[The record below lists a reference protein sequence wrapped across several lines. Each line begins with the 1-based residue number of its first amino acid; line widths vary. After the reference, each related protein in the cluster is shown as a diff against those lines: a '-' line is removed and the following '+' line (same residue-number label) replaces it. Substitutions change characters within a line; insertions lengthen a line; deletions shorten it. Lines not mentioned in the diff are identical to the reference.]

1 MVETTFSGEPLRV
14 MIYAVVGIVC
24 LLILIIKF
32 KLHPVISMMLS
43 AVIIGIGAG
52 MPLEMITST
61 VEKGVGKNIAGNSF
75 TCWSWCNVWRNT

>member
-14 MIYAVVGIVC
+14 MISAVVGIVC

-43 AVIIGIGAG
+43 AVIIGIECH
-52 MPLEMITST
+52 L
-61 VEKGVGKNIAGNSF
+61 K
-75 TCWSWCNVWRNT
+75 